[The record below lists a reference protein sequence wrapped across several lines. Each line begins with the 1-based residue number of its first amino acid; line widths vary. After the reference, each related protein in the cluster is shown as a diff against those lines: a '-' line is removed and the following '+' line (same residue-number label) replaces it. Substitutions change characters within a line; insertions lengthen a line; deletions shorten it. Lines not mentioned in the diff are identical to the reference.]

1 MRMKPLI
8 VMLLIVAGPAFAE
21 SDFAAQGPNLPRD
34 GTHATEVAANSSQT
48 SISNSQADSGL
59 REALRV
65 AAQHSVSLVGRTDGY
80 FKDPAVH
87 IPLPGFLNKAKK
99 GLGLVGASGML
110 DDLEL
115 RMNRAAEAAA
125 PKAYDIFVDAISKM
139 TVTDAKDI
147 VTGPNDAA
155 TQYLK
160 RTSMAP
166 LTEAFRPI
174 VDQTLAD
181 AGAVKAYKATMDRMS
196 SSSLGGM
203 LGGGAKGA
211 AGFDLTG
218 FVVQK
223 ALDGLFYY
231 VGKEEAAIR
240 TNPAE
245 RTTDLLKQVFGR

>member
-1 MRMKPLI
+1 MRMTSLI
-8 VMLLIVAGPAFAE
+8 VVSLVLAGPAFAA
-21 SDFAAQGPNLPRD
+21 SDSGARERNVPRAR
-34 GTHATEVAANSSQT
+34 THATEIAANTSQT

-65 AAQHSVSLVGRTDGY
+65 AAKHSVSVVGRTDGY
-80 FKDPAVH
+80 FKDPAIHV
-87 IPLPGFLNKAKK
+87 PLPGFLNTAKK
-99 GLGLVGASGML
+99 GLGYVGASGML

-125 PKAYDIFVDAISKM
+125 PKAYDIFAGAISKM
-139 TVTDAKDI
+139 TVTDAKGI
-147 VTGPNDAA
+147 VMGPNDAA

-160 RTSMAP
+160 RTSSAP

-181 AGAVKAYKATMDRMS
+181 AGAVKAYKATMDRIS
-196 SSSLGGM
+196 SSSLGGV
-203 LGGGAKGA
+203 LGGTKGA
-211 AGFDLTG
+211 SGFDLTG

-231 VGKEEAAIR
+231 IGKEEAAIR